1 MRHRYARCRRSAG
14 VEGHITSER
23 NASEPER
30 SHVRPQA
37 AEPTGPHR
45 EGEEPKPMMHGHEK
59 SDSAIVATKPPN
71 KAGRPAAEAVERRAE
86 AKENANRCRTCRT
99 QGRES
104 VSPTPERVRKAEA
117 SRQTSEVGAV
127 CRKAARTVLCGGRP
141 VMGVPTAIARS
152 EPARHCP
159 KDFGSSPSTVRTSAA
174 CNRISGPA
182 PDYRS
187 AIQASD
193 DQAASGRLD
202 VAAMRVIRPPGRPR
216 RLSPTSSPLI

>member
-1 MRHRYARCRRSAG
+1 MRSVHSDRMGCGIEPRKEEFCGGRDARNRRRQHVRHRYARCRRSAG

-99 QGRES
+99 QCRES

-141 VMGVPTAIARS
+141 VMGVPTAIAR
-152 EPARHCP
+152 
-159 KDFGSSPSTVRTSAA
+159 
-174 CNRISGPA
+174 
-182 PDYRS
+182 
-187 AIQASD
+187 
-193 DQAASGRLD
+193 
-202 VAAMRVIRPPGRPR
+202 
-216 RLSPTSSPLI
+216 